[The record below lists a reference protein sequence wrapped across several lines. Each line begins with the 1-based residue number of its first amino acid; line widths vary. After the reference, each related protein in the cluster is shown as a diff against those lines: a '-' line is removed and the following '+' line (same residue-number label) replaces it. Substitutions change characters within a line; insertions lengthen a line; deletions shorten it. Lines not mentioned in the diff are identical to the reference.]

1 MGLIDFIVRDIN
13 IVYDRLYDTLTIS
26 KNCNNVK
33 YTVLECKNIKYIC
46 DAHDPCGVKIY
57 NVSKIKKRKFSGMI
71 RTYGNRFN
79 KLRSSDVTPQLD
91 LWS

>member
-1 MGLIDFIVRDIN
+1 MGLIDFNVRGIN
-13 IVYDRLYDTLTIS
+13 IVYDKLYDTLTIS
-26 KNCNNVK
+26 KSCDNVK

-57 NVSKIKKRKFSGMI
+57 DVSKIKKRKFSGMI

-79 KLRSSDVTPQLD
+79 KLRAIDVVPKLG